1 MENTMKKMASLLAL
15 LAVAGFSTVPAQA
28 ASHYVSGM
36 GGVSR
41 MNNMTPESA
50 FQGASGN
57 NSSNLDLGSGVNA
70 LGAIGCDYGN
80 YRIEAEIGYQQNKL
94 KSGVDY
100 VDGVTQYHPLEGSR
114 YDMRGDVSALSL
126 MGNGYYDFDL
136 GGGLDFY
143 ATAGVGVAQV
153 SFKDVNFAHNYDAT
167 HNVLYNNPN
176 PGYNDHETTIAYQIG
191 AGLAFPLTQH
201 VKLDLRYRYFA
212 TTDFTYS
219 NNSFD
224 SSSSSN
230 TPAASGINNNI
241 VSHSGLL
248 GLRVDF

>member
-1 MENTMKKMASLLAL
+1 MENTMKRMLSLLAL
-15 LAVAGFSTVPAQA
+15 LTVAAFASAPVHA

-41 MNNMTPESA
+41 MNNMTPEDA
-50 FQGASGN
+50 YQGVGGN
-57 NSSNLDLGSGVNA
+57 NSSNLDLGSGVNV

-80 YRIEAEIGYQQNKL
+80 YRLEAEVGYQQNKL

-100 VDGVTQYHPLEGSR
+100 MDGVVQYHPLEGSR

-126 MGNGYYDFDL
+126 MGNGYYDFNL
-136 GGGLDFY
+136 GGGIDLY

-153 SFKDVNFAHNYDAT
+153 SFHDVNFSNNYDAT
-167 HNVLYNNPN
+167 NNVLFNNPN
-176 PGYNDHETTIAYQIG
+176 PGYNDHETTIAYQVG
-191 AGLAFPLTQH
+191 AGLAFPVTDRI
-201 VKLDLRYRYFA
+201 KLDLRYRYFA

-224 SSSSSN
+224 ASSSSS

-241 VSHSGLL
+241 VSHSALL
-248 GLRVDF
+248 GLRVEF